1 MFGENHAHIFMN
13 ARNYREAVR
22 QQENGVDE
30 EVIHRH
36 FKAYQDKGIS
46 FVRDGGDFLHVSQ
59 KAKELSGS
67 YGIDYRTPV
76 FAIHH
81 NGHYGKI
88 VGRGFDT
95 LKEYAT
101 LVREVKACGGD
112 FIKIMTTGIMDF
124 DTDGS
129 VTESALPF
137 SEVKE
142 MVHIAHEEGFSVM
155 SHTNGARAV
164 ADAVQAGVDSI
175 EHGNYVDEEAL
186 QLMAESDVVW
196 VPTIT
201 VVKNLIGCGRFS
213 DKVLEH
219 IWAVGSQNIRRGFE
233 LGVHM
238 ALGSDAGAYRVYHGQ
253 GLLDEWG
260 CFREI
265 LGDTEEVRQHLFDGE
280 ARIRRKF
287 QRL

>member
-67 YGIDYRTPV
+67 YGIDYRTPA

-95 LKEYAT
+95 LKAVSYTHLDAYKRQVLLLT
-101 LVREVKACGGD
+101 V
-112 FIKIMTTGIMDF
+112 F
-124 DTDGS
+124 
-129 VTESALPF
+129 
-137 SEVKE
+137 
-142 MVHIAHEEGFSVM
+142 
-155 SHTNGARAV
+155 GA
-164 ADAVQAGVDSI
+164 I
-175 EHGNYVDEEAL
+175 
-186 QLMAESDVVW
+186 
-196 VPTIT
+196 VP
-201 VVKNLIGCGRFS
+201 R
-213 DKVLEH
+213 
-219 IWAVGSQNIRRGFE
+219 
-233 LGVHM
+233 
-238 ALGSDAGAYRVYHGQ
+238 
-253 GLLDEWG
+253 LL
-260 CFREI
+260 
-265 LGDTEEVRQHLFDGE
+265 
-280 ARIRRKF
+280 
-287 QRL
+287 